1 MNTKNSL
8 LTTLSARITRKIFV
22 FAKPQSRRRIGYTSR
37 GKAKR
42 NQIFSALTSFFS
54 DKEVKLRL
62 CKVADVMYEHKEFFT
77 HHIKRKNNEEN
88 FRFREAAV
96 SKAYRVYVERQ
107 GKA

>member
-1 MNTKNSL
+1 
-8 LTTLSARITRKIFV
+8 
-22 FAKPQSRRRIGYTSR
+22 
-37 GKAKR
+37 
-42 NQIFSALTSFFS
+42 
-54 DKEVKLRL
+54 
-62 CKVADVMYEHKEFFT
+62 MYEHKEFFT

>member
-1 MNTKNSL
+1 MSGTAGAL
-8 LTTLSARITRKIFV
+8 KIILIILILF
-22 FAKPQSRRRIGYTSR
+22 
-37 GKAKR
+37 
-42 NQIFSALTSFFS
+42 ALTAFS

-62 CKVADVMYEHKEFFT
+62 RKVADVMYEHKEFFT